1 MQDALTISALTF
13 GTQAFVTLF
22 VILDPPGAA
31 PIFLSL
37 ASGKSIKVQRRLAW
51 QAATVSLFVIVTFA
65 LFGNAL
71 LGYLNI
77 SLPALQGAGGILL
90 LITGLGLLTGSITDS
105 DSAASQNI
113 ALVPLGTPLLAGPGA
128 IVATMIYVQKADT
141 TTQIIGLVIAILAV
155 HLIIGTVLMASTK
168 IVGLIKDSG
177 VTLLASIAGLL
188 LAAIAVQ
195 MLANAIKAFAAAAQ
209 SAESRTPQLPSSLW
223 RYWRPKP
230 VEPP

>member
-51 QAATVSLFVIVTFA
+51 QAATVSLFVIVSFA

-71 LGYLNI
+71 LSYLNI

-128 IVATMIYVQKADT
+128 IVTTMLYVQKADGNE
-141 TTQIIGLVIAILAV
+141 QLGALAIAIVAV
-155 HLIIGTVLMASTK
+155 HLIIGLTFMFSTK
-168 IVGLIKDSG
+168 ILAVIKDSG
-177 VTLLASIAGLL
+177 VTLLARIAGLL
-188 LAAIAVQ
+188 LSAIAVE
-195 MLANAIKAFAAAAQ
+195 MIVSAIKAFFNI
-209 SAESRTPQLPSSLW
+209 S
-223 RYWRPKP
+223 
-230 VEPP
+230 

>member
-37 ASGKSIKVQRRLAW
+37 ASRKSIKVQRRLAW

-71 LGYLNI
+71 LDFLNI

-128 IVATMIYVQKADT
+128 IVTTMLYVQKADGNE
-141 TTQIIGLVIAILAV
+141 QLGALAIAIVAV
-155 HLIIGTVLMASTK
+155 HLIIGITFMFSTK
-168 IVGLIKDSG
+168 ILSVIKDSG
-177 VTLLASIAGLL
+177 VTLLARIAGLL
-188 LAAIAVQ
+188 LSAIAVE
-195 MLANAIKAFAAAAQ
+195 MIVSAIKAFFNIG
-209 SAESRTPQLPSSLW
+209 
-223 RYWRPKP
+223 
-230 VEPP
+230 